1 MAELSA
7 LWFICPARP
16 GGIAMVSY
24 NCEPIEPRYCTQ
36 PRLLEVSAI
45 RIESSR
51 VCHLTGPRCPFGPTA
66 VEGWL

>member
-1 MAELSA
+1 
-7 LWFICPARP
+7 
-16 GGIAMVSY
+16 MVSY